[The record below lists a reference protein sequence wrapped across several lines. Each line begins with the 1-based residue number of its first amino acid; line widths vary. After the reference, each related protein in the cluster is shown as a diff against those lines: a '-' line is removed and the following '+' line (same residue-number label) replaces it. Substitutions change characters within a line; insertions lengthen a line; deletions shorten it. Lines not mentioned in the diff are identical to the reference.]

1 MPDNTLYE
9 KNHRHR
15 QEQAFG
21 IALGKIIS
29 VDAVNRVCTIATMM
43 GHGSMNDQV
52 VNRVQWLNADANP
65 DGDESGSIPRKGSMG
80 LVFFVNGEAFIWG
93 YFRPQGKG
101 GTAKQGAESPN
112 LVEGDKVIS
121 TKAGN
126 RITIKR
132 SGLVELYSKDTL
144 QRLMFPMGSKIVD
157 LCRHYKLKAD
167 GGTIEWT
174 PANKITGTLSY
185 NAEFANSVL
194 RAFVIYEQKG
204 FVSSSIISKVT
215 VGAAFPGVPGTKI
228 PTYTHTIGISGQV
241 TTTVSPPLPE
251 GSPSGFKSVMS
262 PDGSLEI
269 LAGIGQTFT
278 CKVDTLGALSLS
290 VNKISEATI
299 SAKGD
304 IALKN
309 KIGEATISATG
320 EVAIKNKTA
329 EVSMTTAG
337 DMAIKNKLAS
347 VSLKSSGDM
356 EIKGPAATI
365 TISAAGEIKIDS
377 KTKIAMSSKAG
388 FDIKSMGPVN
398 IEGVGPM
405 NIKNKGLI
413 SLDGTGSGA
422 TDFVLCNPTTLSPF
436 TGAPLMPFSTTI
448 KVSK

>member
-1 MPDNTLYE
+1 MPENTLYE
-9 KNHRHR
+9 KNHRNR

-80 LVFFVNGEAFIWG
+80 LVFFVNGETFIWG
-93 YFRPQGKG
+93 YFRPQSKG
-101 GTAKQGAESPN
+101 GSAKQGTENPK

-126 RITIKR
+126 RLTIKR
-132 SGLVELYSKDTL
+132 SGLIELYSKDTL

-174 PANKITGTLSY
+174 PANKVTGTLVHNS
-185 NAEFANSVL
+185 EFANSVM
-194 RAFVIYEQKG
+194 RAFVIYEQRG
-204 FVSSSIISKVT
+204 YVSSSIISKVT
-215 VGAAFPGVPGTKI
+215 VGAAFPGVSGTKV

-241 TTTVSPPLPE
+241 TTTVTPPVPE
-251 GSPSGFKSVMS
+251 GTPTGFKSVLN
-262 PDGSLEI
+262 PDGSLKI
-269 LAGIGQTFT
+269 LAGAGQTFECT
-278 CKVDTLGALSLS
+278 VATTGELNLS
-290 VNKISEATI
+290 VNKIAEA
-299 SAKGD
+299 SVSVKGD

-309 KIGEATISATG
+309 KVGEATISALG
-320 EVAIKNKTA
+320 DIALKNKVA
-329 EVSMTTAG
+329 EVTMAAKG
-337 DMAIKNKLAS
+337 DIAVKNKLAS
-347 VSLKSSGDM
+347 VAMKASGDI
-356 EIKGPAATI
+356 EIKGPGATV
-365 TISAAGEIKIDS
+365 TISAAGEIKVDS
-377 KTKIAMSSKAG
+377 KTKITMASKAG
-388 FDIKSMGPVN
+388 FDIKSTGPVN